1 MFAHTLPHISSDIP
15 GSMHSIP
22 PLGKTLVRKA
32 ATGFTCAY
40 DNTEHMNSSTIGL
53 FSMHSSSR
61 TSTGSV
67 PRQRDER
74 AQGHSRG
81 IRGKRI
87 ERAPRRIR
95 QYLQLLQLRP
105 RLAHQLDRAV
115 DVRVAALPP
124 DGGAGDVRER
134 EEVGEELVAGERASQ
149 AGDDVDLR
157 EAVARDAGAHGGE
170 EPPRGVHVVLGF
182 AAPLLGGE
190 MGQLERPR
198 GERTQR

>member
-15 GSMHSIP
+15 GSMRSIP

-53 FSMHSSSR
+53 FSTRSSSR

-67 PRQRDER
+67 PRERDER

-81 IRGKRI
+81 IRGKCI
-87 ERAPRRIR
+87 ERAPPAP
-95 QYLQLLQLRP
+95 QLRP
-105 RLAHQLDRAV
+105 RLAHPLDRAV

-124 DGGAGDVRER
+124 DGGAGAVRES
-134 EEVGEELVAGERASQ
+134 EEGERASQ
-149 AGDDVDLR
+149 AGDDLDLR
-157 EAVARDAGAHGGE
+157 ETVAGDA
-170 EPPRGVHVVLGF
+170 RSLSKKSNTRVLSS
-182 AAPLLGGE
+182 ASSASHRLLSKA
-190 MGQLERPR
+190 LEASLHIKTTTGKPVRLF
-198 GERTQR
+198 